1 MTTFSLCSKK
11 VASARTRVDSSGFD
25 NNATILDKFLNVR
38 ARVCIS
44 NFSLFSGV
52 EPDFTLADACD
63 ACSEAF
69 L

>member
-1 MTTFSLCSKK
+1 MTTLSLCSKK
-11 VASARTRVDSSGFD
+11 VAGACARVDSSGFD
-25 NNATILDKFLNVR
+25 NNATILDEFLDVC

-44 NFSLFSGV
+44 DFSLLSGV
-52 EPDFTLADACD
+52 EPDFTFADFCN